1 MPKSF
6 VLIPFLDDKIEDFL
20 LLWWARFWWKR
31 KQPGVEAGEV
41 EKRVAGDEHVKD

>member
-6 VLIPFLDDKIEDFL
+6 VLISFLDDKVEDFKL
-20 LLWWARFWWKR
+20 LCARFWWKW